1 MKLLRETI
9 RRLLQE
15 VYELD
20 DEQIYRKQSL
30 ERGAGPWG
38 KKLAKAAGL
47 QDKSDQLSD
56 REALKIY
63 QQELQSDSQ
72 GKKMI
77 QAFERGDV
85 TILHSFEYQGA
96 TGQAGM
102 GGTSKEKLASDWI
115 EKYGKT
121 GTDALS
127 VCAYYEPN
135 TSSVGTKQTP
145 YGNAGFVLSAK
156 GVILKGY
163 PVFVGEQDLMTQ
175 TLGAVDSKM
184 KAHWKQSGIPKRP
197 SVGKGDH
204 GGFLGMT
211 RLRRL
216 RRAGYSAETILDNW
230 KVIGTYIN
238 YADKSD
244 GDIRKFVADSLAI
257 GLPCNVYDPKGKL
270 LQRHEP

>member
-9 RRLLQE
+9 RRILQE

-20 DEQIYRKQSL
+20 DEQIHRKQSL
-30 ERGAGPWG
+30 ERGAGSWG

-63 QQELQSDSQ
+63 QQELQSDRQ

-115 EKYGKT
+115 KKYGKT

-135 TSSVGTKQTP
+135 TSSVGTRQAI
-145 YGNAGFVLSAK
+145 YGNARFVLHAK

-197 SVGKGDH
+197 TVEKGDH

-211 RLRRL
+211 RLGRL
-216 RRAGYSAETILDNW
+216 KRVGYSAETILDNW
-230 KVIGTYIN
+230 EVVGTFIN

-257 GLPCNVYDPKGKL
+257 GLPCNVYGPEGKL
-270 LQRHEP
+270 IKSDDP